1 VPLPPNPV
9 KLGNL
14 QHLCGCANKAFNF
27 NPTGAQKIRD
37 VLSEK
42 FAKGG
47 DNELSTVQW
56 SDHVWSF
63 GQFMDHDLVTT
74 SNTAAPTFPV
84 IIKDGARTA
93 PNPML
98 LTRLLVDPEA
108 GKPQCRAPMQF
119 NTPLIDG
126 GPIYG
131 HNAAY
136 LKV

>member
-14 QHLCGCANKAFNF
+14 QHLCGCANAVFDF
-27 NPTGAQKIRD
+27 TPTGAQQIRN
-37 VLSEK
+37 VLSDR
-42 FAKGG
+42 FSSGG
-47 DNELSTVQW
+47 SAILSTVRW

-74 SNTAAPTFPV
+74 SNTAEPTFPV
-84 IIKDGARTA
+84 TIKTRLKTA

-98 LTRLLVDPEA
+98 LTRLLVNPDA
-108 GKPQCRAPMQF
+108 GNGTCRAPMMF

-126 GPIYG
+126 GMIYG
-131 HNAAY
+131 HDASY